1 MQQPTFTGI
10 RPATSTDRL
19 TVIDIIST
27 AFQSDPCFA
36 WLLAP
41 SSHPEKVRVLT
52 TYLVDE
58 TFAKGQVY
66 ITDDRMG
73 AALWHTNQS
82 EPISWPYLTRNLSL
96 LWRLGIGSIRRCLR
110 MQHYKDAHFLA
121 NSPYAY
127 LACIGVLPQAQGKG
141 LASRLLTPV
150 LQHYTAQHVPI
161 FLETANAT
169 NVSIYEQ
176 KGFKLTDTVQAD
188 NLAIYFMRH
197 D

>member
-1 MQQPTFTGI
+1 MQQTTFTGI
-10 RPATSTDRL
+10 RPATSADRQA
-19 TVIDIIST
+19 VIAIISSS
-27 AFQSDPCFA
+27 FQGDPCFA

-41 SSHPEKVRVLT
+41 ANHPEKVRILT

-73 AALWHTNQS
+73 AALWHTNKA
-82 EPISWPYLTRNLSL
+82 EPMSWSYVKRNLSL
-96 LWRLGIGSIRRCLR
+96 LGQLGIGSIRRCLR
-110 MQHYKDAHFLA
+110 MQHYKDNHFPTEG
-121 NSPYAY
+121 PYAY

-150 LQHYTAQHVPI
+150 LHQYTAQHIPV

-169 NVSIYEQ
+169 NVGIYKQ
-176 KGFKLTDTVQAD
+176 KGFSLTDTVKED
-188 NLAIYFMRH
+188 DLSIYFMRH
-197 D
+197 N